1 MNLQT
6 NYRLDNKTQNQVL
19 AVIPFDPTTT
29 FGKLYF
35 NDKID
40 FKREYHG
47 PVDIEKLHIQLFD
60 DKGLLM
66 DLNGNDWYMVLY
78 TEHLYK
84 Y

>member
-6 NYRLDNKTQNQVL
+6 NYRLDCKTQNQVL
-19 AVIPFDPTTT
+19 AVLPFDPTFE

-66 DLNGNDWYMVLY
+66 DLNGNDWYITLY